1 MKGRSASKIKLTSYD
16 ELLGGGEETNDIQ
29 QVSLEHLHSF
39 ENHPF
44 QVNDDEAMA
53 ELVESVKEEGIL
65 TALLVRPLGDGEYE
79 IIAGHRRRH
88 AAQLAGLK
96 EVPVIIRN
104 MDQDT
109 AVRAMVD
116 SNLQRPNILPSEK
129 AFAYRMKMEAMNH
142 QGTSGGISAKD
153 IGKNA
158 NDSARQVYRYIRLT
172 YLMNYFQGMECD
184 MYSFYRIPKLLFT
197 SEYFKNLSCEAKVL
211 YGLMLDRMSLSIKN
225 RWFDE
230 EDRAYI
236 FFSVE
241 EIMEML
247 NCGRNKAVNCLK
259 ELDQEKGIGLIEKRR
274 IGLGKTNVI
283 YVKNFS
289 LTEYPDEPAIFDSEE
304 TPENVAE
311 RKENT
316 ETEIEE
322 YAKKEPEK
330 PVNTQKFE
338 KQTSGSLKNKLQ
350 EVLKTNFKEFE
361 KQTSRSLENKLQEVS
376 KTNCNN
382 TEYNYTEF
390 SENESYQYLS
400 EQEKGRDRIQERNE
414 YRQLIHDNI
423 EYEILCQSYG
433 TGRVEELVELM
444 LDAICSTKTYQQI
457 NGEAV
462 PTQVVKSRLLKVGYE
477 HIQYVFFS
485 LDRSTSKV
493 KNIRQ
498 YMLTVL
504 YNAPAT
510 INQFY
515 DSNHSL
521 PVDYAKSC
529 PYLMSFM
536 KKYKIKEQ
544 IEKYYIKHPD
554 EFGSE
559 REQSLLWLNR
569 NKINKYD
576 ELPKTNARLSTFSC
590 PRRSAISN
598 GATPISTSILAWE
611 WRRS

>member
-1 MKGRSASKIKLTSYD
+1 MKEFVISEAQVETAILVGLITQTQDERKTKEYLD
-16 ELLGGGEETNDIQ
+16 ELEFLAETAGATVVKRFTQKLPAAN
-29 QVSLEHLHSF
+29 
-39 ENHPF
+39 
-44 QVNDDEAMA
+44 
-53 ELVESVKEEGIL
+53 SV
-65 TALLVRPLGDGEYE
+65 TYV
-79 IIAGHRRRH
+79 
-88 AAQLAGLK
+88 
-96 EVPVIIRN
+96 
-104 MDQDT
+104 
-109 AVRAMVD
+109 
-116 SNLQRPNILPSEK
+116 
-129 AFAYRMKMEAMNH
+129 
-142 QGTSGGISAKD
+142 
-153 IGKNA
+153 GK
-158 NDSARQVYRYIRLT
+158 
-172 YLMNYFQGMECD
+172 G
-184 MYSFYRIPKLLFT
+184 KL
-197 SEYFKNLSCEAKVL
+197 
-211 YGLMLDRMSLSIKN
+211 
-225 RWFDE
+225 
-230 EDRAYI
+230 
-236 FFSVE
+236 E
-241 EIMEML
+241 EI
-247 NCGRNKAVNCLK
+247 K
-259 ELDQEKGIGLIEKRR
+259 E
-274 IGLGKTNVI
+274 
-283 YVKNFS
+283 Y
-289 LTEYPDEPAIFDSEE
+289 
-304 TPENVAE
+304 VAE

-350 EVLKTNFKEFE
+350 EVSKTNFKEFE

-515 DSNHSL
+515 DAEVRH
-521 PVDYAKSC
+521 DMYWGKD
-529 PYLMSFM
+529 
-536 KKYKIKEQ
+536 I
-544 IEKYYIKHPD
+544 PD
-554 EFGSE
+554 
-559 REQSLLWLNR
+559 R
-569 NKINKYD
+569 
-576 ELPKTNARLSTFSC
+576 
-590 PRRSAISN
+590 
-598 GATPISTSILAWE
+598 
-611 WRRS
+611 

>member
-1 MKGRSASKIKLTSYD
+1 MS
-16 ELLGGGEETNDIQ
+16 
-29 QVSLEHLHSF
+29 
-39 ENHPF
+39 
-44 QVNDDEAMA
+44 
-53 ELVESVKEEGIL
+53 
-65 TALLVRPLGDGEYE
+65 
-79 IIAGHRRRH
+79 
-88 AAQLAGLK
+88 
-96 EVPVIIRN
+96 IRA
-104 MDQDT
+104 T
-109 AVRAMVD
+109 
-116 SNLQRPNILPSEK
+116 
-129 AFAYRMKMEAMNH
+129 FH
-142 QGTSGGISAKD
+142 
-153 IGKNA
+153 
-158 NDSARQVYRYIRLT
+158 
-172 YLMNYFQGMECD
+172 YFQGMECD

-322 YAKKEPEK
+322 YVEKEPEK

-350 EVLKTNFKEFE
+350 EVSKTNFKEFE

-498 YMLTVL
+498 YMLRFLIKLPFRIIAAPVWLVL
-504 YNAPAT
+504 VAVNIVLVFLVGLSAG
-510 INQFY
+510 F
-515 DSNHSL
+515 
-521 PVDYAKSC
+521 C
-529 PYLMSFM
+529 YLIAGISVVTEVLSIGFGISTDWTM
-536 KKYKIKEQ
+536 K
-544 IEKYYIKHPD
+544 
-554 EFGSE
+554 
-559 REQSLLWLNR
+559 
-569 NKINKYD
+569 
-576 ELPKTNARLSTFSC
+576 
-590 PRRSAISN
+590 SAIITTVVFVLLPHI
-598 GATPISTSILAWE
+598 GMGIVAVIEVVKCGLQEFIFG
-611 WRRS
+611 

>member
-1 MKGRSASKIKLTSYD
+1 MS
-16 ELLGGGEETNDIQ
+16 
-29 QVSLEHLHSF
+29 
-39 ENHPF
+39 
-44 QVNDDEAMA
+44 
-53 ELVESVKEEGIL
+53 
-65 TALLVRPLGDGEYE
+65 
-79 IIAGHRRRH
+79 
-88 AAQLAGLK
+88 
-96 EVPVIIRN
+96 IRA
-104 MDQDT
+104 T
-109 AVRAMVD
+109 
-116 SNLQRPNILPSEK
+116 
-129 AFAYRMKMEAMNH
+129 FH
-142 QGTSGGISAKD
+142 
-153 IGKNA
+153 
-158 NDSARQVYRYIRLT
+158 
-172 YLMNYFQGMECD
+172 YFQGMECD

-322 YAKKEPEK
+322 YAEKEPEK

-350 EVLKTNFKEFE
+350 EVSKTNFKEFE

-444 LDAICSTKTYQQI
+444 LDAICSTKPYQQI

-485 LDRSTSKV
+485 LDRSTSKA

-498 YMLTVL
+498 YMLRFLIKLPFRIIAAPVWLVL
-504 YNAPAT
+504 AAVNIVLVFLVGLSAG
-510 INQFY
+510 F
-515 DSNHSL
+515 
-521 PVDYAKSC
+521 C
-529 PYLMSFM
+529 YLIAGISVVTEVLSIGFGISTDWTM
-536 KKYKIKEQ
+536 K
-544 IEKYYIKHPD
+544 
-554 EFGSE
+554 
-559 REQSLLWLNR
+559 
-569 NKINKYD
+569 
-576 ELPKTNARLSTFSC
+576 
-590 PRRSAISN
+590 SAIITTVVFVLLPHI
-598 GATPISTSILAWE
+598 GMGIVAVIEVVKCGLQDFIFG
-611 WRRS
+611 

>member
-1 MKGRSASKIKLTSYD
+1 
-16 ELLGGGEETNDIQ
+16 
-29 QVSLEHLHSF
+29 
-39 ENHPF
+39 
-44 QVNDDEAMA
+44 
-53 ELVESVKEEGIL
+53 
-65 TALLVRPLGDGEYE
+65 
-79 IIAGHRRRH
+79 
-88 AAQLAGLK
+88 
-96 EVPVIIRN
+96 
-104 MDQDT
+104 
-109 AVRAMVD
+109 
-116 SNLQRPNILPSEK
+116 
-129 AFAYRMKMEAMNH
+129 
-142 QGTSGGISAKD
+142 
-153 IGKNA
+153 
-158 NDSARQVYRYIRLT
+158 
-172 YLMNYFQGMECD
+172 
-184 MYSFYRIPKLLFT
+184 
-197 SEYFKNLSCEAKVL
+197 
-211 YGLMLDRMSLSIKN
+211 MLDRMSLSIKN

-350 EVLKTNFKEFE
+350 EV
-361 KQTSRSLENKLQEVS
+361 S

-382 TEYNYTEF
+382 TEYNNTEF

-400 EQEKGRDRIQERNE
+400 EQEKGKGKDRIQERNE

-515 DSNHSL
+515 DAEVRH
-521 PVDYAKSC
+521 DMYWGKD
-529 PYLMSFM
+529 
-536 KKYKIKEQ
+536 I
-544 IEKYYIKHPD
+544 PD
-554 EFGSE
+554 
-559 REQSLLWLNR
+559 R
-569 NKINKYD
+569 
-576 ELPKTNARLSTFSC
+576 
-590 PRRSAISN
+590 
-598 GATPISTSILAWE
+598 
-611 WRRS
+611 